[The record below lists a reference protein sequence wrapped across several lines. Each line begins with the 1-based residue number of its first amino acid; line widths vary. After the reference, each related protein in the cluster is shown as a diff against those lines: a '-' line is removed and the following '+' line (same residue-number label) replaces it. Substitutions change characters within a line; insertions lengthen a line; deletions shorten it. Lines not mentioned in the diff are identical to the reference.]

1 MYYSLG
7 GESLSVAQSTYT
19 ARWFAG
25 KELALGT
32 PFSSD
37 VVLEIQCWITT
48 YEEV

>member
-32 PFSSD
+32 PFSYDIGNSM
-37 VVLEIQCWITT
+37 LWTTT
-48 YEEV
+48 YKEI